1 MQATFTK
8 LRSGDWGVR
17 VEGAVPATGASITVA
32 KRDGSR
38 DTVVVERVLWTGD
51 GVALCAI
58 QRRASGGGAR
68 SSGAARRP
76 RSWRPCG
83 YPGCSPSYC
92 DECDGE
98 GAGAAFW

>member
-8 LRSGDWGVR
+8 LRSGDWGIR
-17 VEGAVPATGASITVA
+17 VEGSPPAQGASISVA

-38 DTVVVERVLWTGD
+38 DVVVVDRVLWSGD
-51 GVALCAI
+51 GIALCAI
-58 QRRASGGGAR
+58 QRRGR
-68 SSGAARRP
+68 AARRP

-98 GAGAAFW
+98 GAGAGEW